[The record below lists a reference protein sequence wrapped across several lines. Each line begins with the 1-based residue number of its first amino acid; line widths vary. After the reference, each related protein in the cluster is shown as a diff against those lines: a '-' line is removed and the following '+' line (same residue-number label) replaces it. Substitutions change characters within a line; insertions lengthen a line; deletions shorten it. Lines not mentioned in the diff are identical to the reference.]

1 MKKYT
6 VVYTAY
12 CRYQRGGLE
21 AFGEYSSSR
30 VDYIQGKTLDDA
42 MKGHVKHLKGWGIH
56 SMHGEPVFFEGH
68 IKQVDIGH
76 GVGHKLGSHTL
87 PKNVIITGIN
97 NSKKIKYD
105 YPNSQKEKESLNDN

>member
-12 CRYQRGGLE
+12 GRYQPHGGIE

-42 MKGHVKHLKGWGIH
+42 MKGHVKHLKSWAIH

-68 IKQVDIGH
+68 IKQLDIGH
-76 GVGHKLGSHTL
+76 GVGHRMGSTI
-87 PKNVIITGIN
+87 KDVTITGIN

-105 YPNSQKEKESLNDN
+105 YPDSKKEKE